1 MYINEI
7 RTLAML
13 KSFLSLFE
21 DKFSKESILNQLEVD
36 IATGTGFWSRFD
48 ISDSRLSNRRV

>member
-1 MYINEI
+1 
-7 RTLAML
+7 ML

-48 ISDSRLSNRRV
+48 TGGDYAL